1 MKQFSIYIYTLL
13 SLATFSACDEDFTD
27 WAEAQSNPQEE
38 QIAAISANF
47 SGATSLDVNSYEGD
61 SIDVVTLGGMAEGY
75 SITDYDLQLVANGNT
90 LDVPYTNWGTSAR
103 VDVDTLALYASRL
116 YNSRQAV
123 AREVTIRITPSV
135 LTPTN
140 EAIILS
146 SSEYDMTITPGVLP
160 DAENAY
166 YILGDFNGWNMDAAV
181 PFEPVAGQEN
191 TYSAVI
197 EVEANC
203 NVKIFPQ
210 SGIDNEDWNK
220 ALGAFFDG
228 DAASSG
234 LFDFTDE
241 SGQPG
246 SITIA
251 NAGKMDVFIN
261 TLDYSYT
268 IRVHA
273 ENMYIIGSMNGWVW
287 ENWDEAYTMIPV
299 TQTEGKYWSMQYF
312 NAGDEFKFSPNLG
325 WEGNDFGYSTEIL
338 TPEAIALADLTDNGG
353 NIKVGKA
360 GWYIVVVTINGST
373 TTVDLQEPN
382 VYLYGDVSIGAVWE
396 ASPENLF
403 SVPDSRE
410 GDFVSPATAADGVA
424 RMCVILKDT
433 DWWRSEFTVTG
444 GTLVYRANLNGEL
457 SDNGYECAVTA
468 GQNIH
473 INFMKRTGS
482 VE

>member
-1 MKQFSIYIYTLL
+1 MNKFSIYIYTLL
-13 SLATFSACDEDFTD
+13 SLAAFSACDEDFTD

-38 QIAAISANF
+38 QIAAISASF
-47 SGATSLDVNSYEGD
+47 SNAASLDVDSYEGD
-61 SIDVVTLGGMAEGY
+61 SIDVVTLGEMPEGY
-75 SITDYDLQLVANGNT
+75 SILDYGLQLTANGNT
-90 LDVPYTNWGTSAR
+90 LDVPYANWGTSAR

-123 AREVTIRITPSV
+123 AREVTVRITPSV
-135 LTPTN
+135 LTPTS
-140 EAIILS
+140 EAIALS
-146 SSEYDMTITPGVLP
+146 SSEYDMTITPGALP
-160 DAENAY
+160 ASESAY
-166 YILGDFNGWNMDAAV
+166 YILGDFNGWDMATAV
-181 PFEPVAGQEN
+181 PFEPVAGQAN

-197 EVEANC
+197 EVGANC

-210 SGIDNEDWNK
+210 SGIDNGDWDK

-234 LFDFTDE
+234 LLDFTDE

-261 TLDYSYT
+261 MQDYSYT
-268 IRVHA
+268 IRTHA
-273 ENMYIIGSMNGWVW
+273 ENMYIIGSMNGWNW
-287 ENWDEAYTMIPV
+287 DNWDEAYTMIPV

-312 NAGDEFKFSPNLG
+312 NAGDEFKFSPNLA
-325 WEGNDFGYSTEIL
+325 WGNDFGYSADIL
-338 TPEAIALADLTDNGG
+338 TPEAIALAELTDNGG

-360 GWYIVVVTINGST
+360 GWYIVVVTINGSA
-373 TTVDLQEPN
+373 TTVDMQEPN
-382 VYLYGDVSIGAVWE
+382 VYLFGDTSIGAVWE
-396 ASPENLF
+396 ATPENLF
-403 SVPDSRE
+403 TVPDSKE
-410 GDFVSPATAADGVA
+410 GDFVSPAVAADGVA
-424 RMCVILKDT
+424 RMCVVLDET

-444 GTLVYRANLNGEL
+444 GTLVYRANLSGEL
-457 SDNGYECAVTA
+457 SDNGYECAVTT